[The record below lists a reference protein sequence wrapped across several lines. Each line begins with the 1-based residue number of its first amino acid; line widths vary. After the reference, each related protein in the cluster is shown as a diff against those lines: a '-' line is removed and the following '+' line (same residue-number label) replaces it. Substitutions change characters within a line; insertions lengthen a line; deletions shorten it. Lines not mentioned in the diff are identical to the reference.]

1 MVRRYRQV
9 VTTDPAR
16 HPPLLEAAWPTARAA
31 AYAAGRP
38 APAVALPLAAATG
51 ATLAADLPAAAA
63 LPPFDTAT
71 MDGWAVAGHAPWRL
85 VGEVLAG
92 QRFRALVPGEA
103 VVIATGAQ
111 LPAGARAVLRREH
124 GTVGP
129 DGLRGT
135 TDEPGPGRDVRP
147 AGEEA
152 RPGDVLLPAGTVVTP
167 PVLGLAAA
175 SGHDT
180 LVVHPVPTVEVLVL
194 GDELLDAGLPR
205 EGRVRDALGPQAPG
219 WVSAAG
225 GRLVGLQ
232 RVPDHEDATVEAL
245 SHSRAG
251 VVVSTGGTARG
262 PVDQLHR
269 ALERLDGSLL
279 VDRVAVRPG
288 HPMLLCQLPGG
299 PLVVGL
305 PGNPL
310 AAAVAF
316 ASLAIPAL
324 RGARALPLDALPSA
338 PVAVAV
344 GAPAHAHRL
353 VPARREGPGV
363 VPLPHHGPAMLRGL
377 ALADVLAVVAP
388 GGVQAGTDVD
398 LLPLPW

>member
-1 MVRRYRQV
+1 
-9 VTTDPAR
+9 VTTPPGTPPTLVEPPWPEAR
-16 HPPLLEAAWPTARAA
+16 SAAH
-31 AYAAGRP
+31 AAGRP
-38 APAVALPLAAATG
+38 SEAVRLSLADATG
-51 ATLAADLPAAAA
+51 ATLATDLPAATA

-71 MDGWAVAGHAPWRL
+71 MDGWAVSGHGPWRL

-103 VVIATGAQ
+103 VAIATGAQ
-111 LPAGARAVLRREH
+111 LPAGAHAVLRRE
-124 GTVGP
+124 
-129 DGLRGT
+129 DGVAEGAGLSATAG
-135 TDEPGPGRDVRP
+135 DLAPGRDVRP

-152 RPGDVLLPAGTVVTP
+152 RPGDVLLPAGTVITP

-175 SGHDT
+175 AGHDV
-180 LVVHPVPTVEVLVL
+180 LWVHPVPTVDVLVL

-232 RVPDHEDATVEAL
+232 RVPDREDATTSAL
-245 SHSRAG
+245 ARSSAD

-269 ALERLDGSLL
+269 ALLALGGHL
-279 VDRVAVRPG
+279 VVDQVAVRPG
-288 HPMLLCQLPGG
+288 HPMLLCRLPDG

-316 ASLAIPAL
+316 VSLAVPAL
-324 RGARALPLDALPSA
+324 HGSRGLPLPRLASA
-338 PVAVAV
+338 PLTVAV
-344 GAPAHAHRL
+344 GAPDHAHRL
-353 VPARREGPGV
+353 VPARLEAHGV

-377 ALADVLAVVAP
+377 ALAEVLAVVGP
-388 GGVQAGTDVD
+388 GGAEAGEDVD

>member
-1 MVRRYRQV
+1 M
-9 VTTDPAR
+9 TTVEGPPA
-16 HPPLLEAAWPTARAA
+16 PLVEAPWPLARAA
-31 AYAAGRP
+31 AHAAGVP
-38 APAVALPLAAATG
+38 APPVPVALAGATG
-51 ATLAADLPAAAA
+51 ATLAEDLPAAHA

-92 QRFRALVPGEA
+92 GSFRALVPGEA

-111 LPAGARAVLRREH
+111 PPAGSHAVLRRED
-124 GTVGP
+124 GVVGP
-129 DGLRGT
+129 DGLRAATG
-135 TDEPGPGRDVRP
+135 ELAPGRDVRP

-167 PVLGLAAA
+167 PVVGLAAA
-175 SGHDT
+175 AGHDVL
-180 LVVHPVPTVEVLVL
+180 LVHAVPTVRVLVL

-205 EGRVRDALGPQAPG
+205 DGRVRDALGPQAPG
-219 WVSAAG
+219 WVAAAG
-225 GRLVGLQ
+225 GRLLGVD
-232 RVPDHEDATVEAL
+232 RVPDTEEATVAAL
-245 SHSRAG
+245 RASG
-251 VVVSTGGTARG
+251 ASVVVTTGGTARG

-269 ALERLDGSLL
+269 ALERLGGRLV

-288 HPMLLCQLPGG
+288 HPMLLCRLPEG

-316 ASLAIPAL
+316 ASLALPAL
-324 RGARALPLDALPSA
+324 IGCRGLPLPQLGSAALASP
-338 PVAVAV
+338 V
-344 GAPAHAHRL
+344 GAPQAAHRL
-353 VPARREGPGV
+353 VPARLEGPDV

-377 ALADVLAVVAP
+377 ALAEVLAVVPP
-388 GGVQAGTDVD
+388 GGAEAGQLVE